1 MEENT
6 ELEPQSLVLDNNVMG
21 NITIASKWAKFL
33 AIAGFVFCGICVLAG
48 IFMATRSDFSASMQ
62 NQGFSNKTY
71 LYRRPG
77 LGGITGIMYIF
88 FAVIQFFPALFL
100 FRFSNNLREAVYL
113 NDQYLL
119 NQSFK
124 NLKKYFQFIG
134 ICILIGIILY
144 LFLFGIIL
152 MVKAFR

>member
-1 MEENT
+1 MEENIAS
-6 ELEPQSLVLDNNVMG
+6 EPQSLVLESHAMEH
-21 NITIASKWAKFL
+21 ITIASKWAKFL
-33 AIAGFVFCGICVLAG
+33 AIAGFVFCGILVLAG
-48 IFMATRSDFSASMQ
+48 ILMATRSDLSASMQ
-62 NQGFSNKTY
+62 NQGFANKTY

-77 LGGITGIMYIF
+77 LGGITGFLYILIAF
-88 FAVIQFFPALFL
+88 IQFFPALFL